1 MRALVLS
8 CAAAAA
14 RASVRCATS
23 FEKLVPEGLSSDD
36 RFGAS
41 VANVGDVDGDG
52 VEDLAVGAPGDAH
65 GSVEQTN
72 NAGAVYFVLRDG
84 DGGARRVSKAVVD
97 KGQKNDWFG
106 SSVAAV
112 GDVDGDGRS
121 EVVVGAPF
129 WDAPGRVDSGGVFVY
144 GLNADGSVRSTQTY
158 GARNRGSVHLGSSDN
173 FGVSVAAVGDVD
185 GDGAPDVAVGAH
197 KYDDPETGLENVGCV
212 YICYM
217 DAKRNGVRDCV
228 RLAAARHA
236 NVLDDPYPSLRTNDY
251 FGASLASLGRDGDG
265 HLELLVG
272 ASGVDDGGARA
283 GAAFLLTVDK
293 DGSVLK
299 HRKYSAATEPLLA
312 LRGGDHFGSSF
323 AAVHAGASILLYGGA
338 DAARNGGRTGAG
350 AVFSVRLDAETKDVV
365 DAYRIDGTTGG
376 GPPLEG
382 NDRFGSGVAL
392 VGRDELV
399 VGARYDDDSGFD
411 AGAVYRLALANAS
424 CPAPV
429 PDAGYPDVAVD
440 GSAPETA
447 AGLSAFFAVLGLCF
461 ALLFGYVGFKMVER
475 RRVAALGRAQVE
487 RGSTSCAVEDKI
499 ELVGTGDDDRAQ
511 LV

>member
-1 MRALVLS
+1 M
-8 CAAAAA
+8 
-14 RASVRCATS
+14 
-23 FEKLVPEGLSSDD
+23 
-36 RFGAS
+36 
-41 VANVGDVDGDG
+41 
-52 VEDLAVGAPGDAH
+52 
-65 GSVEQTN
+65 
-72 NAGAVYFVLRDG
+72 
-84 DGGARRVSKAVVD
+84 
-97 KGQKNDWFG
+97 
-106 SSVAAV
+106 
-112 GDVDGDGRS
+112 
-121 EVVVGAPF
+121 
-129 WDAPGRVDSGGVFVY
+129 
-144 GLNADGSVRSTQTY
+144 
-158 GARNRGSVHLGSSDN
+158 
-173 FGVSVAAVGDVD
+173 
-185 GDGAPDVAVGAH
+185 
-197 KYDDPETGLENVGCV
+197 
-212 YICYM
+212 
-217 DAKRNGVRDCV
+217 
-228 RLAAARHA
+228 
-236 NVLDDPYPSLRTNDY
+236 
-251 FGASLASLGRDGDG
+251 
-265 HLELLVG
+265 
-272 ASGVDDGGARA
+272 
-283 GAAFLLTVDK
+283 
-293 DGSVLK
+293 LK

-312 LRGGDHFGSSF
+312 LRGGDHFGASF
-323 AAVHAGASILLYGGA
+323 AAVHAGSSILLYGGA
-338 DAARNGGRTGAG
+338 DAARNGGQTGAG
-350 AVFSVRLDAETKDVV
+350 AVFSVRLDAESKDVV